1 INSSQEW
8 PVPDVTI
15 SDRRYFDEFTSG
27 KPVPDVIVE
36 PVRSKITGIWTTIFA
51 RRVVGRN
58 GEIIG
63 FPSRGVEPW
72 HFEEFFASLAL
83 SKDTAISMI
92 HRDGTIIARYPHDDR
107 LIGRNISDM
116 PIFKQVVALNGT
128 ASGHFT

>member
-36 PVRSKITGIWTTIFA
+36 PVRSKVTGIWTTVFA
-51 RRVVGRN
+51 RRVVGRK

-63 FPSRGVEPW
+63 FCARGGQPS
-72 HFEEFFASLAL
+72 HFWQFFASLAL
-83 SKDTAISMI
+83 SKETAISMI
-92 HRDGTIIARYPHDDR
+92 HRDGTIIARYPHEER
-107 LIGRNISDM
+107 LIGRNVSDM
-116 PIFKQVVALNGT
+116 PIFREV
-128 ASGHFT
+128 